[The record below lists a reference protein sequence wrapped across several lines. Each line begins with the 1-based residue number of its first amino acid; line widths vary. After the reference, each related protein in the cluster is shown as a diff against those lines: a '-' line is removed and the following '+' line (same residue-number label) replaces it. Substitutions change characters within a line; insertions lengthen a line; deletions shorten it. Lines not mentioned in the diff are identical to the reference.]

1 MKTSLIPKIVFFLLL
16 ASMLQAQRSDP
27 NNRAIQDALEPE
39 MQRLI
44 NTTVASGMVVGV
56 VQDGRIIHLR
66 AYGLYDS
73 RDNTPFSVRQAQC
86 WASVSK
92 IPTAIAAWQLMDRY
106 PNDFPLTTTAGEVL
120 GNSWSSSSHAD
131 FKKKSEVT
139 VQQLLAHRSGI
150 RGYRGAVSP
159 PDPKGIVKADW
170 RAAYGKVR
178 TLGKAPEW
186 NATACLNYY
195 RDKEMIDIRRL
206 QEAPNRAW
214 FDDYPHRYTSFGS
227 CVLGA
232 MIDRTVKNL
241 SSEGKLRERLPENS
255 YYGWVKSE
263 IADQVGMPTFKVNR
277 GQRFIVPGGGWESDI
292 ADMTRLM
299 IALMNDDL
307 VPLANMATAVPNN
320 SGYGLGVRLR
330 RGANNIWYVG
340 HGGSQDLVRSTI
352 SIRAAGNMNPA
363 VHNSNFGVAVMINGK
378 EGKTDSDNDANARRV
393 VDLVYSALNP

>member
-1 MKTSLIPKIVFFLLL
+1 MKIIPLLQSVLFLLL
-16 ASMLQAQRSDP
+16 ASKLGAQINPDIDTALQ
-27 NNRAIQDALEPE
+27 PE

-44 NTTVASGMVVGV
+44 NTTAASGMVVGV
-56 VQDGRIIHLR
+56 VRNGQVIHLR

-73 RDNTPFSVRQAQC
+73 RDNTPFDVNQPQC

-106 PNDFPLTTTAGEVL
+106 PDDFSLTTTAGEVL
-120 GNSWSSSSHAD
+120 GNSWSSSNHTD
-131 FKKKSEVT
+131 FKKKGEVT
-139 VQQLLAHRSGI
+139 VQQLLAHRSGV

-159 PDPKGIVKADW
+159 PDPKGVGKADW
-170 RAAYGKVR
+170 RAAYSKVR
-178 TLGKAPEW
+178 ALGKTPEW

-195 RDKEMIDIRRL
+195 RDKEILDVRRL

-214 FDDYPHRYTSFGS
+214 FAHYPHRYTSFGS

-255 YYGWVKSE
+255 YYGWVKSQ
-263 IADQVGMPTFKVNR
+263 IADVVDMPTFKVNR

-292 ADMTRLM
+292 TDMTNLM
-299 IALMNDDL
+299 IAMMNDDL
-307 VPLANMATAVPNN
+307 VPLANLAMAVPNN
-320 SGYGLGVRLR
+320 NGYGLGVRLR
-330 RGANNIWYVG
+330 RGADSIWYVG

-352 SIRAAGNMNPA
+352 SIRAVSGTNPT
-363 VHNSNFGVAVMINGK
+363 VHSSNFGVAVMINGK
-378 EGKTDSDNDANARRV
+378 EGKTDSDRDASAPRV
-393 VDLVYSALNP
+393 VNLVYSALNP